1 MKIIKHTLLLS
12 SLLTLSTTLWA
23 QETTVNPYAANNKG
37 KFFVT
42 WGGNRGY
49 YSGSDI
55 HFKGDDFDF
64 TVENASAHDKP
75 KGWHIDYIN
84 PTKMTI
90 PQTNL
95 KVGYYFTDK
104 YSVSIGVDHMKYVMT
119 QDQEA
124 VVNGEYPNKGS
135 YGEVLDNGKTK
146 LTEDFLMFEHTDGLN
161 YVNAEIARTEDFSKF
176 LGIYDIDKVQFNAL
190 AGIGAGVLY
199 PKTNATVMGRDRF
212 DDFKVAG
219 WGASAKIGANVTFFK
234 HFFVQYE
241 WKVGYIDIVK
251 APIVLNTNAYA
262 SHHFT
267 FSQSI
272 ISVGGI
278 FKL

>member
-1 MKIIKHTLLLS
+1 MKRIHY
-12 SLLTLSTTLWA
+12 LLTLGFITIANLTAYA
-23 QETTVNPYAANNKG
+23 QEFAPKYAANNKG
-37 KFFVT
+37 KFYVY

-49 YSGSDI
+49 YSNSDL
-55 HFKGDDFDF
+55 HFTGDDFDF
-64 TVENASAHDKP
+64 TVENATAHDKP

-95 KVGYYFTDK
+95 RVGYYITDK
-104 YSVSIGVDHMKYVMT
+104 YNISIGVDHMKYVMT

-124 VVNGEYPNKGS
+124 VVNGTYPDKGS
-135 YGEVLDNGKTK
+135 YGEVLENGKTK

-161 YVNAEIARTEDFSKF
+161 YVNAEIARTEDFSKL

-212 DDFKVAG
+212 DDFRVAG
-219 WGASAKIGANVTFFK
+219 WGASAKIGANVTFFN

-251 APIVLNTNAYA
+251 APIVLNTDAYA

-272 ISVGGI
+272 IAVGGI